1 MILIHHMG
9 KLKEKGQDQE
19 MIRQARLCVSDQ
31 GLEMTTKRLGGDQL
45 RENQLGFEFTRQM

>member
-9 KLKEKGQDQE
+9 KLKEKGLDQE

-45 RENQLGFEFTRQM
+45 KENQLGFEFTRQM